1 MRRVLVSL
9 TSLGLA
15 ACQLA
20 PDLVQLSDEVAA
32 NATDSLGEA
41 DTSSSESETTSES
54 ESTSASESESTS
66 GGEDPTFDTA
76 DEFPNSCA
84 GDCPCVETN
93 CVQDCSGIPPT
104 ACFMDCPTGSTCLQY
119 CDSPFGIGNCLPG
132 ASCHFNA
139 QSEGCQLGCSGS
151 TLCSMQCNA
160 PTPCALFCDSTPSCT
175 LTCPQGGCHVEC
187 YGSTCTIDACPTG
200 CSMTCSPGSQCTVN
214 CDDPASCIID
224 YL

>member
-1 MRRVLVSL
+1 MSRASLALLVA
-9 TSLGLA
+9 GLS
-15 ACQLA
+15 ACTLA
-20 PDLVQLSDEVAA
+20 PDLVTLAALDGTSAADEL
-32 NATDSLGEA
+32 DGESTG
-41 DTSSSESETTSES
+41 DS
-54 ESTSASESESTS
+54 ESTDDSESS
-66 GGEDPTFDTA
+66 GASEDPTVDTS
-76 DEFPNSCA
+76 DEFPSCA

-93 CVQDCSGIPPT
+93 CVQDCSGIPPA

-151 TLCSMQCNA
+151 ALCSMQCNA

-175 LTCPQGGCHVEC
+175 LSCPQGGCHVEC